1 MTTHLH
7 DAILGDGGIM
17 TRRARTPTLR
27 SSECGRGTYP
37 SRGCHHRGR
46 TESRTPSRLVRRARR
61 TRHMGRRPLVRPRYD
76 QVDDTGAFRFGLPFA
91 RFVEGHARPSG
102 SPWAHDTGAPKR
114 ENVKPDAR
122 GSDACC
128 VCRRPPVGGHGSLTL
143 NRTASCS
150 RASARSWVVGSA
162 RSSASRDALRQ
173 LVAARFRRVPATSN
187 RVNP

>member
-61 TRHMGRRPLVRPRYD
+61 TRHMGRRRLVRPRYD

-114 ENVKPDAR
+114 ENVKPEE
-122 GSDACC
+122 
-128 VCRRPPVGGHGSLTL
+128 GHGSLTL